1 MEDTRRA
8 PRRRHSEE
16 LKARVLAAC
25 ALPDKS
31 VAKVALTHGLNANL
45 VHKWRRAD
53 EAASGRVAAHAHA
66 KHGGGEFIAL
76 TLPQHSVPVAAADIR
91 IELRR
96 DTTTVSIRWPVQGG
110 GDCAAWQRGSNEN
123 ANGLVREFLPKGMD
137 LSQVS
142 HQQLTH
148 IEQLLNHRPRKILD
162 YRTPHEVFSA
172 LTSNLIAGVAL
183 QA

>member
-25 ALPDKS
+25 AQPGTS

-53 EAASGRVAAHAHA
+53 ETASAGVVALGQA

-76 TLPQHSVPVAAADIR
+76 RVPQHSATVAIADIR

-96 DTTTVSIRWPVQGG
+96 GATTVSIHWPAQSG
-110 GDCAAWQRGSNEN
+110 GDCAAW
-123 ANGLVREFLPKGMD
+123 LREWL
-137 LSQVS
+137 
-142 HQQLTH
+142 
-148 IEQLLNHRPRKILD
+148 R
-162 YRTPHEVFSA
+162 
-172 LTSNLIAGVAL
+172 
-183 QA
+183 